1 MGVLGQALIPGLVL
15 NRSEKTYWQ
24 ILPRNLPPVTLLG
37 DPLTRVISYTL
48 TVVAACTIRGNRFH
62 STNKGWFAMT
72 DSAGGVGGSSNAGMG
87 GGSADGDSS
96 IGGGSPGSENS
107 LGSPTTGD
115 GLADSPTT
123 GEALSRS
130 PTTADQ
136 LSCSLTTAEQL
147 AASAGTL
154 GQALD
159 LSKDASL
166 DVSIC
171 STQDKSVNI
180 GHVKAEYSA
189 PDADLNTEKAKAH
202 ASVGLSGEINIADAK
217 TEIGLGSLGQIDGK
231 VTAGTINA
239 HGKIEAKAEIKGL
252 TDTSASLKA
261 SAGAE
266 AMAIDGHAGFEVS
279 ITPKTVG
286 DTLGGLYNSYVDP
299 VVDYVAG
306 RDVPEIPEVPDNFDH
321 GIVIG
326 GHIDGGYGASLKGSA
341 GIEIG
346 DGNGV
351 KVSGSFKAG
360 LGPVVGAG
368 VTFGAK

>member
-1 MGVLGQALIPGLVL
+1 
-15 NRSEKTYWQ
+15 
-24 ILPRNLPPVTLLG
+24 
-37 DPLTRVISYTL
+37 
-48 TVVAACTIRGNRFH
+48 
-62 STNKGWFAMT
+62 MT
-72 DSAGGVGGSSNAGMG
+72 DSAGGVGGSSNGGMS
-87 GGSADGDSS
+87 GGSTDNDSS
-96 IGGGSPGSENS
+96 LGGSSLGSENS
-107 LGSPTTGD
+107 IGSPTTAAE
-115 GLADSPTT
+115 LASTPTT
-123 GEALSRS
+123 SEALSRS

-147 AASAGTL
+147 ASSVSTL

-171 STQDKSVNI
+171 STPDKSINI

-189 PDADLNTEKAKAH
+189 PDAALDTEKSKAH
-202 ASVGLSGEINIADAK
+202 ASVGLSGEINIGDAK

-231 VTAGTINA
+231 VTVGTINA

-279 ITPKTVG
+279 LTPKTVG
-286 DTLGGLYNSYVDP
+286 DTLGGFYNSYVDP

-306 RDVPEIPEVPDNFDH
+306 RDIPEIPEVPDSFDH
-321 GIVIG
+321 GLVIG
-326 GHIDGGYGASLKGSA
+326 GHVDGGYGASLKGSA

-346 DGNGV
+346 DGRGV

>member
-1 MGVLGQALIPGLVL
+1 
-15 NRSEKTYWQ
+15 
-24 ILPRNLPPVTLLG
+24 
-37 DPLTRVISYTL
+37 
-48 TVVAACTIRGNRFH
+48 
-62 STNKGWFAMT
+62 MT
-72 DSAGGVGGSSNAGMG
+72 DSAGGVGGSSNGGMS
-87 GGSADGDSS
+87 GGSTDNDSS
-96 IGGGSPGSENS
+96 LGGSSLGSENS
-107 LGSPTTGD
+107 I
-115 GLADSPTT
+115 DSPTT
-123 GEALSRS
+123 AAELASTPTTSEALSRS

-147 AASAGTL
+147 ASSVSTL

-171 STQDKSVNI
+171 STPDKSVNI

-189 PDADLNTEKAKAH
+189 PDAGLDTEKSKAH
-202 ASVGLSGEINIADAK
+202 ASVGVSGEINIGDAK

-231 VTAGTINA
+231 VTVGTINA

-279 ITPKTVG
+279 LTPKTVG

-306 RDVPEIPEVPDNFDH
+306 RDIPEIPEVPDSFDH
-321 GIVIG
+321 GLVIG
-326 GHIDGGYGASLKGSA
+326 GHVDGGYGASLKGSA

-346 DGNGV
+346 DGRGV